1 MSRIRSLS
9 RWGVVSLLWLVCTTA
24 QSEQARPSQGQG
36 DLLTA
41 IQQVQHSDLQ
51 HLQTHYQQS
60 GFLPLWFDQQ
70 GMPFSARIDELQ
82 EAVTAAAD
90 HGLYS
95 SRYSSPHQ
103 IIASYQDQPALA
115 ELWLTDLFVRLATD
129 LGRGQLNPRDF
140 DRHWLMNR
148 PELSSDALIS
158 ALSRGDSPRLL
169 LASLAPTH
177 PHYVRLQEAYRRYRA
192 LALAGNWQP
201 LPEFPTLREGEQH
214 EVIPKIRAQLL
225 REGDLVTDL
234 NSLSALQD
242 SEFDAELAK
251 AVRHFQQRH
260 GLQVDA
266 IIGRDTRA
274 MLNRSPAQTASE
286 IRASLER
293 WRWLPRSLGERYLL
307 VNSAGYELELY
318 EQGQVSL
325 RQKVISGQRR
335 RATPSF
341 ISDLTYLI
349 IHPNWT
355 VPRRLAVEDMLPDQR
370 ADPNFFATK
379 EISVSRY
386 EDGQWVPQN
395 PHEIDW
401 TQYGRNNFPFRL
413 RQSPGPHNS
422 LGQIRFGMDNP
433 YSIYLH
439 DTPARNL
446 FSFPLRAFSSGCI
459 RVEGIAELSQRL
471 FDSTGSTV
479 SVEEELARPG
489 TRRLALPDPMPVYL
503 VYLPVWVN
511 EAGVLQV
518 RPDIYGTNASLI
530 SRLESDFSLIY
541 PQVATQ

>member
-9 RWGVVSLLWLVCTTA
+9 RWGVASLLCLVCMTV
-24 QSEQARPSQGQG
+24 QSEQAVPFQGPG
-36 DLLTA
+36 HLLSA
-41 IQQVQHSDLQ
+41 VQQVQHTDLQ
-51 HLQTHYQQS
+51 YLQSYYQQP
-60 GFLPLWFDQQ
+60 GFIPLWFDEQ
-70 GMPFSARIDELQ
+70 GIPLSARIDALQ
-82 EAVTAAAD
+82 EAVIRTAD

-95 SRYSSPHQ
+95 SRYSSPYQ
-103 IIASYQDQPALA
+103 IISTYQDQPALA
-115 ELWLTDLFVRLATD
+115 ELWLTDLFVRLAED
-129 LGRGQLNPRDF
+129 LGRGQLNPEEF
-140 DRHWLMNR
+140 DRHWLMSR

-158 ALSRGDSPRLL
+158 ALSRGDSPGLL

-177 PHYVRLQEAYRRYRA
+177 PHYARLQEAYRRYRA

-201 LPEFPTLREGEQH
+201 LPEFPTLREGDQH
-214 EVIPKIRAQLL
+214 EVVPQIRAQLL
-225 REGDLVTDL
+225 SQGDLSADL

-242 SEFDAELAK
+242 QMFDGDMAR
-251 AVRHFQQRH
+251 AVRDFQQRH
-260 GLQVDA
+260 GLLADG

-274 MLNRSPAQTASE
+274 MLNRSPAQIASE

-370 ADPNFFATK
+370 ADPHYFANK
-379 EISVSRY
+379 QISVAVY
-386 EDGQWVPQN
+386 ADGQWVPQD
-395 PHEIDW
+395 PYEIDW

-489 TRRLALPDPMPVYL
+489 TRRLALPDSMPVYL
-503 VYLPVWVN
+503 VYLPAWVD

-530 SRLESDFSLIY
+530 SRLDSDFSLIY
-541 PQVATQ
+541 PQVAAQ